1 MMMLSEAQE
10 TLMKEITVM
19 VPVVDLTEEFI
30 DKLNGVIHDNRGN
43 VLLRLKVYDAADDVA
58 INLYSKSLK
67 IDMTGEMVHFLND
80 YGLQYSLM

>member
-1 MMMLSEAQE
+1 
-10 TLMKEITVM
+10 MKEVTVM

-58 INLYSKSLK
+58 
-67 IDMTGEMVHFLND
+67 
-80 YGLQYSLM
+80 